1 MKRKLFWRS
10 VLRRPLAAVLIL
22 LLLGAAA
29 LGVGEKFTE
38 YSAVSS
44 QVDALNDY
52 YRPIGQL
59 VSTDGDV
66 GAGAELISSSAY
78 VDFSDTRRYVAGVLD
93 GLYNADIDGNSSDR
107 EGIGVNVSE
116 ILAYAEL
123 LSKERSAEGGYEYMF
138 RVTEAVYGYP
148 ERVGEKMRLLMYH
161 ADDGDEAFALEDAAL
176 EVGGVYLVRAYY
188 HKNSYITGI
197 DIDYTLRRAEPGGNG
212 PPGLCGGG
220 GSGQFAPHTGQQKA
234 DGDQSVETDAVP
246 GLQSQHIGFQFF
258 AGVIQ
263 TAFYG
268 ACGTVLDLGDLFHCK
283 PGEIE

>member
-10 VLRRPLAAVLIL
+10 VLRRPLAAVLIV

-78 VDFSDTRRYVAGVLD
+78 VDFSDTRRYVTGVLD

-176 EVGGVYLVRAYY
+176 EAGGVYLVRAYY
-188 HKNSYITGI
+188 HKNSYLTGI
-197 DIDYTLRRAEPGGNG
+197 DIDYTLRRA
-212 PPGLCGGG
+212 
-220 GSGQFAPHTGQQKA
+220 
-234 DGDQSVETDAVP
+234 
-246 GLQSQHIGFQFF
+246 
-258 AGVIQ
+258 
-263 TAFYG
+263 
-268 ACGTVLDLGDLFHCK
+268 
-283 PGEIE
+283 